1 LQLTIPLNRGA
12 NFPPAIL
19 STVLQKPFPSEDI
32 LFLPSK
38 AAAFPFPE
46 DPHNRFNL
54 LAEYLFESRLSE
66 SFTASAL
73 LRNMIEG
80 LLYEYRDGLVAIKSG
95 HIKRVIPVVAHGGKA
110 LYVLCSYAWVV
121 RPRISSKFLNH
132 LVRRNG

>member
-1 LQLTIPLNRGA
+1 MDDNDRIICRQSKVI
-12 NFPPAIL
+12 
-19 STVLQKPFPSEDI
+19 STKVSVD
-32 LFLPSK
+32 LP
-38 AAAFPFPE
+38 
-46 DPHNRFNL
+46 NRFNL
-54 LAEYLFESRLSE
+54 LAEYLFDGRLSE

-73 LRNMIEG
+73 LRNIIEG